1 MGKAFE
7 TLFGKGLLIEM
18 KKLKQTAAAVL
29 ALAVAAGSM
38 SGCSSTDYA
47 MTANGQKVNAGVYI
61 NYIMNEMT
69 NQMYTMYYGGE
80 ITDVSECFDK
90 QIDGKDFAAYVK
102 DTALEN
108 TKEFAA
114 ITAKFDELG
123 LELSEEDAA
132 EIKDS
137 VSSSWENSGEFYES
151 EGISKES
158 LTQAYELSYK
168 RQAIFDYYYAEGGI
182 EEVKTDEIQ
191 TFVNDNYI
199 RYKSITVAKSTNE
212 DAEAAETE
220 NAELKELIEEYLAE
234 AEELDFEGFDTI
246 IDEYAAYKEA
256 QSAEE
261 TEDSADGDESAVT
274 ELDSSSAGSED
285 ATADNGDESAED
297 TVDSEASDESVSD
310 DSSTVDES
318 SADDDSAA
326 DADTEL
332 DSGADGEDGE
342 SEEEEEDPYE
352 NETVI
357 NYTNATDS
365 ESDSYSESYA
375 AMLKEFKD
383 AEFGKAAAYDDENN
397 YYLYIT
403 ADIADRTDYV
413 EDNRDTLLDEIKGD
427 EFDEL
432 IDSWVEEMKIVLND
446 KAIKRYTVKEVYDRQ
461 NEYYSK
467 QS

>member
-1 MGKAFE
+1 
-7 TLFGKGLLIEM
+7 M

-47 MTANGQKVNAGVYI
+47 MTANGEKVNAGVYI
-61 NYIMNEMT
+61 NFIMNEMT
-69 NQMYTMYYGGE
+69 TQMYTLYYGGE
-80 ITDVSECFDK
+80 ITDMSQCFDK

-123 LELSEEDAA
+123 LELSEDDAA
-132 EIKDS
+132 GVKDS
-137 VSSSWENSGEFYES
+137 VSSAWENSGEFYES
-151 EGISKES
+151 EGVSKES

-212 DAEAAETE
+212 DSEAAETE
-220 NAELKELIEEYLAE
+220 NAELEALINGYLAE
-234 AEELDFEGFDTI
+234 AEELDFEGFDAI
-246 IDEYAAYKEA
+246 IDEYDAYKEA
-256 QSAEE
+256 QTAED
-261 TEDSADGDESAVT
+261 TEGVTTDEESAVT
-274 ELDSSSAGSED
+274 ELDSSSSESD
-285 ATADNGDESAED
+285 GAIADSGDESSD
-297 TVDSEASDESVSD
+297 VVDSEGSDESAAD
-310 DSSTVDES
+310 DSSAADES
-318 SADDDSAA
+318 AAEDDSAA

-332 DSGADGEDGE
+332 DSDADGEDGE
-342 SEEEEEDPYE
+342 SAEEEEDPYE
-352 NETVI
+352 NETVL

-375 AMLKEFKD
+375 KMLTEFKN
-383 AEFGKAAAYDDENN
+383 AEVGKAAVYDDENN
-397 YYLYIT
+397 FYLYIT

-413 EDNRDTLLDEIKGD
+413 EDNRDSLLNEIKGD

>member
-1 MGKAFE
+1 
-7 TLFGKGLLIEM
+7 M
-18 KKLKQTAAAVL
+18 KKLKQTAAAAL

-47 MTANGQKVNAGVYI
+47 MTANGEKVNAGVYI
-61 NYIMNEMT
+61 NFIMNEMT
-69 NQMYTMYYGGE
+69 TQMYTLYYGGE
-80 ITDVSECFDK
+80 ITDMSQCFDK

-102 DTALEN
+102 DAALEN

-114 ITAKFDELG
+114 IKAKFDELG
-123 LELSEEDAA
+123 LELSEDDAA

-137 VSSSWENSGEFYES
+137 VSSAWENSGEFYES
-151 EGISKES
+151 EGVSKES

-212 DAEAAETE
+212 DEEAAETE
-220 NAELKELIEEYLAE
+220 NAELKELINGYLAE
-234 AEELDFEGFDTI
+234 AEKLDFEGFDAI
-246 IDEYAAYKEA
+246 IDEYDAYKEA
-256 QSAEE
+256 QSAED
-261 TEDSADGDESAVT
+261 TEDVTDDEGSAVT
-274 ELDSSSAGSED
+274 ELDSSSSESD
-285 ATADNGDESAED
+285 EAAADSGDESAD
-297 TVDSEASDESVSD
+297 AVDSEGSD
-310 DSSTVDES
+310 DSAADDSSAADES
-318 SADDDSAA
+318 AAEDDSAA

-332 DSGADGEDGE
+332 DSDADGESD
-342 SEEEEEDPYE
+342 EEEEDPYE
-352 NETVI
+352 NETVL
-357 NYTNATDS
+357 NYTDATDS

-375 AMLKEFKD
+375 EMLEKFKNE
-383 AEFGKAAAYDDENN
+383 EFGKAAIYDDEN
-397 YYLYIT
+397 YFYLYIT

-413 EDNRDTLLDEIKGD
+413 EDNRDTLLNEIKGE

-432 IDSWVEEMKIVLND
+432 IDGWVEEMKIVLND